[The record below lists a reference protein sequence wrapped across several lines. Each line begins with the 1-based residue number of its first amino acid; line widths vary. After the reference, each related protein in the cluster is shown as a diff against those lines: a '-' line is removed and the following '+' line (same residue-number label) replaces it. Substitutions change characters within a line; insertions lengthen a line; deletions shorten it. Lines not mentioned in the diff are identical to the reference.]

1 MSSSIPPTLPP
12 LCLDQNTPEHS
23 RPSTDTQTPLPAQD
37 PPSPIAST
45 SSTVSSTA
53 KSTTKDL
60 VSAYPAVDIEEGIM
74 AEPDVKL
81 EDIGGLVTTASNDE
95 AERKRPE
102 DDDPFGNE
110 EGHEVKFK
118 TMGWM

>member
-1 MSSSIPPTLPP
+1 
-12 LCLDQNTPEHS
+12 
-23 RPSTDTQTPLPAQD
+23 
-37 PPSPIAST
+37 
-45 SSTVSSTA
+45 
-53 KSTTKDL
+53 
-60 VSAYPAVDIEEGIM
+60 M

-81 EDIGGLVTTASNDE
+81 EDIGDLVTTASNDE

-102 DDDPFGNE
+102 VDDPFGNE